1 MTFKDD
7 IVGKNIGTPVKKIK
21 HSELIRCDDSPYRS
35 LCPECHEGILLVR
48 RNPDKK
54 FELDAMDNCIL
65 CGQLFEYTDI
75 EDLKKLG

>member
-7 IVGKNIGTPVKKIK
+7 IVGKNIGTPIKKIK

-48 RNPDKK
+48 RNPDMWTT
-54 FELDAMDNCIL
+54 F
-65 CGQLFEYTDI
+65 
-75 EDLKKLG
+75 